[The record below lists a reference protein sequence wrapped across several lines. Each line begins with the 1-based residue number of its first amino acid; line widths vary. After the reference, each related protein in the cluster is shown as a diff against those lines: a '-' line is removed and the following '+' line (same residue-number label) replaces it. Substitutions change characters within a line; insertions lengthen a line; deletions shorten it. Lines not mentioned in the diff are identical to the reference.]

1 MALTVLIKYVLSSTF
16 PVSEDGGTIHPIVQD
31 IDILWSV
38 TKYEINPIYLLHI
51 SRPYMPLLTE
61 TDWQFLRLAVI
72 SLMEIFP
79 KAT

>member
-1 MALTVLIKYVLSSTF
+1 MALTVLIKYVPSSTF

-51 SRPYMPLLTE
+51 SHPHMPLLTE
-61 TDWQFLRLAVI
+61 TDRQLLRLAVI
-72 SLMEIFP
+72 SLMEIIP